1 MPLAPPFASNH
12 FRSDAMGLLDSI
24 LSGVANNALG
34 RASGMSGLLGGR
46 GGRSNILMAL
56 LPVVLTMLANRRS
69 GASFGHASMPGGLG
83 GLGALAGIGGLGALL
98 NRFHQNGYGPQ
109 AQSWVGTGPNE
120 AIPPEAVSQVFN
132 QNELSEI
139 ASQAGVSQDE
149 ARTGLSALLP
159 QIIDH
164 LTPHGQLP
172 TDDQLASR
180 VDELHQEVQQR
191 TI

>member
-1 MPLAPPFASNH
+1 
-12 FRSDAMGLLDSI
+12 MGLLDSI

-34 RASGMSGLLGGR
+34 RSGGMGGLLGGAM
-46 GGRSNILMAL
+46 GGRSNALMAL
-56 LPVVLTMLANRRS
+56 VPVVLTMLMNRRG
-69 GASFGHASMPGGLG
+69 GAGLG
-83 GLGALAGIGGLGALL
+83 RSAMSAGLGALGGIGGLGALL

-109 AQSWVGTGPNE
+109 AQSWVGTGANE
-120 AIPPEAVSQVFN
+120 PLPPEAVSQVFN

-172 TDDQLASR
+172 SEDQLASR

-191 TI
+191 AV

>member
-1 MPLAPPFASNH
+1 
-12 FRSDAMGLLDSI
+12 MGLLDSI

-34 RASGMSGLLGGR
+34 RASGMGGLLGGAR
-46 GGRSNILMAL
+46 AGRSNILMAL
-56 LPVVLTMLANRRS
+56 LPVVLTMLANRSGGTGFGRS
-69 GASFGHASMPGGLG
+69 AMPS

-98 NRFHQNGYGPQ
+98 HRFQQNGYGPQ
-109 AQSWVGTGPNE
+109 AQSWVSTGQNE

-132 QNELSEI
+132 QNELSAI

-159 QIIDH
+159 HIIDH

-172 TDDQLASR
+172 DDDQLASH
-180 VDELHQEVQQR
+180 VDQLQQEVQQR
-191 TI
+191 TV

>member
-1 MPLAPPFASNH
+1 
-12 FRSDAMGLLDSI
+12 MGLLDSI

-34 RASGMSGLLGGR
+34 RTGSFGGLLGGG
-46 GGRSNILMAL
+46 GGRSSVLMAL
-56 LPVVLTMLANRRS
+56 LPIVLTMLANRRGGTAS
-69 GASFGHASMPGGLG
+69 GGSAMPSGLSGLG
-83 GLGALAGIGGLGALL
+83 TLAGIGGLGALL

-109 AQSWVGTGPNE
+109 AQSWVGSGQNE
-120 AIPPEAVSQVFN
+120 PILPEAVSQVFN

-139 ASQAGVSQDE
+139 ASHAGVSQDE

-172 TDDQLASR
+172 SDDQLASR

-191 TI
+191 TV

>member
-1 MPLAPPFASNH
+1 MPLAPPFASDH
-12 FRSDAMGLLDSI
+12 FRSGAMGLLDSI

-34 RASGMSGLLGGR
+34 RAGGMGGLLGGG

-56 LPVVLTMLANRRS
+56 LPVALTMLANRR
-69 GASFGHASMPGGLG
+69 GGHAAMPGGLG

-98 NRFHQNGYGPQ
+98 NRFHQNGYGEQ
-109 AQSWVGTGPNE
+109 AQSWVGTGDNE
-120 AIPPEAVSQVFN
+120 PIPPEAVSRVFN

-164 LTPHGQLP
+164 LTPHGQVP
-172 TDDQLASR
+172 GDDQLASR

-191 TI
+191 SV

>member
-1 MPLAPPFASNH
+1 
-12 FRSDAMGLLDSI
+12 MGLLDSI

-34 RASGMSGLLGGR
+34 RATGMGGLLGGR
-46 GGRSNILMAL
+46 GGRSNVLMAL

-69 GASFGHASMPGGLG
+69 SGTAFGGSATPAGLS

-98 NRFHQNGYGPQ
+98 HRFQQNGYGSQ
-109 AQSWVGTGPNE
+109 AQSWVGTGNNE
-120 AIPPEAVSQVFN
+120 SIPPEAVSQVFN

-139 ASQAGVSQDE
+139 ASQAGVSHDE

-164 LTPHGQLP
+164 LTPHGQRP
-172 TDDQLASR
+172 SADQLASQ
-180 VDELHQEVQQR
+180 VDALQQEVQQR
-191 TI
+191 GV